1 MIQVEP
7 NESSNLARAGV
18 MPNSGQHLAIHQ
30 IVEIELL
37 DERADYKNFGQLPQ
51 VHISLLSR
59 ITKERR
65 VPQGEGCLPMPL
77 SWIPGETVDEAGHK
91 NPK

>member
-1 MIQVEP
+1 
-7 NESSNLARAGV
+7 

-37 DERADYKNFGQLPQ
+37 DEGADYKNFGRLPR
-51 VHISLLSR
+51 VHISPLSR
-59 ITKERR
+59 VTKERR
-65 VPQGEGCLPMPL
+65 VPQGEGCLPMPFSRIL
-77 SWIPGETVDEAGHK
+77 EETVDEAGLK